1 MNKIYIPSK
10 SQIIPILENYL
21 TYSENSICY
30 HYNNQQY
37 KLLIPRKILQ
47 IYPLQIP
54 NNSQFII
61 IIFTNG
67 ITLNRLQFQNNKLI
81 NSTLFSFSTIITSI
95 DDISMKM
102 IDGKISFAMIFN
114 SLTILSFMIHPLDLF
129 SFIPFAFTEFMITNN
144 TINEEVKNQLSL
156 KLIKLKQLENQ
167 SQFISIVNSRVLY
180 IATDNEIYKVNENGE
195 LLSIVSN
202 TQFNNEK
209 IIKVCIGKD
218 LLKKDNKE
226 EMIVLTEKQCYCCIV
241 SQKEFTIKYS
251 YNYYDQLPDM
261 KENKENIISIS
272 SLYQR
277 SITLLALSTK
287 SKTIVFQISGITT
300 SSQEANELVI
310 REYEGGKTQLFSM
323 FHLLENMIYLIIQNA
338 TGNKRIEIEITIEK
352 EKSKILPLLPLYDDE
367 IKSQYSQLEE
377 QIISKR
383 IEIEQQQNEQMNQY
397 VEHCEKLYGNAL
409 HTSMELSLSK
419 SLQLDDYEEKII
431 DDSQL
436 EIVSIDDEWL
446 TQLEIYVK
454 EFDEIYSAINEMDS
468 LLQHITELKGKY
480 EENMKEYDQSYSFL
494 NDY

>member
-1 MNKIYIPSK
+1 
-10 SQIIPILENYL
+10 
-21 TYSENSICY
+21 
-30 HYNNQQY
+30 
-37 KLLIPRKILQ
+37 
-47 IYPLQIP
+47 
-54 NNSQFII
+54 
-61 IIFTNG
+61 
-67 ITLNRLQFQNNKLI
+67 
-81 NSTLFSFSTIITSI
+81 
-95 DDISMKM
+95 
-102 IDGKISFAMIFN
+102 
-114 SLTILSFMIHPLDLF
+114 
-129 SFIPFAFTEFMITNN
+129 MITNN

-251 YNYYDQLPDM
+251 YNYYDQLPDH

-323 FHLLENMIYLIIQNA
+323 FHLLENMIYLIVQNA

-352 EKSKILPLLPLYDDE
+352 EKSKILPLLPLYDDDE